1 MITTAARTRTPSSW
15 QASAASPSV
24 AALLLMNPSA
34 SAGRSGNRGGGPV
47 PVRQARSPMRHSPVE
62 ASAVRS
68 PVPIAP
74 YSGTGGVKPRL
85 MASASTSSTAG
96 STPEPPTP
104 IWFSRV
110 TSMARPRSAGC
121 SGPDPAAW
129 LRSTRSP
136 CSARSSSASPTLR
149 FAPTPV
155 VRPYT
160 GRRAATSRAVSH
172 PARAAVTA
180 SGATV
185 TGASSRATAATPAQ
199 VSDAPSMMIPA
210 RVIPAAGGRRCG

>member
-1 MITTAARTRTPSSW
+1 M
-15 QASAASPSV
+15 
-24 AALLLMNPSA
+24 
-34 SAGRSGNRGGGPV
+34 
-47 PVRQARSPMRHSPVE
+47 E

-85 MASASTSSTAG
+85 SASARTSSTAG
-96 STPEPPTP
+96 STPEPPAP

-110 TSMARPRSAGC
+110 TSMARPRSGGC

-129 LRSTRSP
+129 LRSSRSP
-136 CSARSSSASPTLR
+136 CPASSSPASPTLR

-160 GRRAATSRAVSH
+160 GRRVATSRAVSQA
-172 PARAAVTA
+172 ARAAVTA
-180 SGATV
+180 PAAIV
-185 TGASSRATAATPAQ
+185 TGASSRATATTASH
-199 VSDAPSMMIPA
+199 VSDAPSMMMRD
-210 RVIPAAGGRRCG
+210 RVMGRLWSSLRMSFLPFRPGRQKSLTRQNT